1 MRLSTLSLIFVVA
14 LFLGSVPVQADSFVY
29 STINFPGAFQTPAY
43 GINDSGAIVGAYH
56 YEYVNNN
63 WQGFLFVGGSFTTLN
78 VPGSI
83 ATTAYG
89 INDSGAIVGVYA
101 GSSGGS
107 CVQGCAFL
115 DVGGNFTTINIPG
128 VVDTQDAI
136 NDLGDIAGSYV
147 DATGYHGFLYAGGSL
162 TTINAPGYFSTYIYG
177 INDSGEMVGVYGNS
191 VGSCVQ
197 GCAFLDVGGNFT
209 TINIPGSIWSYATG
223 INDLGDIV
231 GVYADATGNSH
242 GFLDVGGNLST
253 IDIPDAIA
261 NVAFGINN
269 SGDIVG
275 MYGPGTAGTGS
286 SGFLATPIPEPSTL
300 ALLGIGIVG
309 LAGCKMRRS

>member
-128 VVDTQDAI
+128 
-136 NDLGDIAGSYV
+136 
-147 DATGYHGFLYAGGSL
+147 
-162 TTINAPGYFSTYIYG
+162 
-177 INDSGEMVGVYGNS
+177 
-191 VGSCVQ
+191 
-197 GCAFLDVGGNFT
+197 
-209 TINIPGSIWSYATG
+209 SIWSYATG